1 MPPPVPLDYAGDWDR
16 YAATWRSRHPGLD
29 HLGDEWVGR
38 AAGAATHL
46 DAYLSL
52 IERHFIAPYVRPD
65 QNVLEIGVGGGK
77 TAALLLRHA
86 RRLLAADVSQRM
98 LDATAA
104 RLGHERVSYHKLD
117 GLTLDAIPPASAD
130 LCFCYD
136 TLVHIDAIDIFNYL
150 IRLPRLLKGERL
162 CVLHHTNTCS
172 ELGWQKFLSEWQRK
186 LHATRPATTFSLMTP
201 EIMEKFL
208 RHLGYE
214 ILLRDTTTLP
224 RDCVWI
230 CRAPALPPT

>member
-1 MPPPVPLDYAGDWDR
+1 MPNPPLLDYAGDWDR
-16 YAATWRSRHPGLD
+16 YASTWHTRHPRLA
-29 HLGDEWVGR
+29 HLGDEWIGR

-46 DAYLSL
+46 EAYLAL
-52 IERHFIAPYVRPD
+52 IERQFIAPYVRPGHT
-65 QNVLEIGVGGGK
+65 VLEIGVGGGK

-86 RRLLAADVSQRM
+86 RHLIAADTSQAM

-104 RLGHERVSYHKLD
+104 RLGHERVTYAKLD
-117 GLTLDAIPPASAD
+117 GLTLDAIPPARAD

-136 TLVHIDAIDIFNYL
+136 TLVHVEPVDIFNYL
-150 IRLPRLLKGERL
+150 TRLPRLLTGDRL
-162 CVLHHTNTCS
+162 CVLHHANSCS
-172 ELGWQKFLSEWQRK
+172 DLGWQKFLSEWPHK
-186 LHATRPATTFSLMTP
+186 LQGARPATSFSLMTP

-214 ILLRDTTTLP
+214 ILARDTTSVP

-230 CRAPALPPT
+230 CRAPVS